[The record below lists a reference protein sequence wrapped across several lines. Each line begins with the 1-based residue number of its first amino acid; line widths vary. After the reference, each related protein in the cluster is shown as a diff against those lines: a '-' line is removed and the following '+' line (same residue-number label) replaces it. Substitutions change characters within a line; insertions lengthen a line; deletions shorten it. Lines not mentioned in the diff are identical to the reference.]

1 MSIEEVTAWLPV
13 LRELGGTG
21 VLALVLW
28 LLLTDRMA
36 TRGRRAD
43 LEKRIE
49 QLTAERDYY
58 RDMVHRNE
66 RHHQ

>member
-1 MSIEEVTAWLPV
+1 MEVPLSIEEVTAWLPV

-43 LEKRIE
+43 LEKHID
-49 QLTAERDYY
+49 QLAADRDYY
-58 RDMVHRNE
+58 RNMVHKD
-66 RHHQ
+66 Q